1 MIVGGGGLACFIQLL
16 AVFFFMI
23 LGPDEHKSDSAH
35 ELLISAMLAVS
46 KMAGLMGNLGMGW
59 LIFRRLSGLGLV
71 KVKLIDGG
79 KAGTAEGFE
88 VIFARFNKL
97 FTSNGGLALFPAP
110 FDFGMTLN

>member
-1 MIVGGGGLACFIQLL
+1 MIVCGGGLTCFIQLL

-59 LIFRRLSGLGLV
+59 LIFRRLSGLVLV

-79 KAGTAEGFE
+79 KAGTAAGFG

-97 FTSNGGLALFPAP
+97 FTNNGGLALFPAP
-110 FDFGMTLN
+110 FDFGMILN